1 MNRIMIIAVLASIL
15 TLPGV
20 IKAEDY
26 HEDGLDRIFFTGYKP
41 DSAFVTVPAD
51 VGNFIGL
58 VVGSIPAA
66 LTAGVFHFF
75 GAPEYQSLEAASVTV
90 RFFTY
95 PLGFILGLPF
105 KALKI
110 VFWEAPASFFASAE
124 EDAVK
129 PFVKVNQGIE
139 VQ

>member
-1 MNRIMIIAVLASIL
+1 MNRLMIIAILASIFI
-15 TLPGV
+15 LPGAV
-20 IKAEDY
+20 KAEDY
-26 HEDGLDRIFFTGYKP
+26 REDGLDRIFFTGYKP

-58 VVGSIPAA
+58 IVGSIPAA

-75 GAPEYQSLEAASVTV
+75 GAPEYQSLEAGSVAI

-95 PLGFILGLPF
+95 PLGFVVGLPF

-110 VFWEAPASFFASAE
+110 VFWEAPATFFASAE
-124 EDAVK
+124 DDAVK
-129 PFVKVNQGIE
+129 PFVKVNQESE
-139 VQ
+139 VR